1 MKLTQLE
8 TNVLQIF
15 YDTSMDCCG
24 ECTEDQ
30 NMSYNN
36 VRDIKQEL
44 NHTWFLDLT
53 EQQVGG
59 VFTSLVKKGL
69 IADLEESPRGLDIN
83 DFFLGD
89 AFFEQGIANN
99 WEVEQE
105 NKEEVAS
112 EWNEK

>member
-1 MKLTQLE
+1 MELTQLE
-8 TNVLQIF
+8 KNVLEVF

-24 ECTEDQ
+24 ECNEDQ

-36 VRDIKQEL
+36 VRDVVKEL
-44 NHTWFLDLT
+44 NYTWFLNLT

-59 VFTSLVKKGL
+59 VFASLVKKDL
-69 IADLEESPRGLDIN
+69 IVDLKESPRGLDIN

-89 AFFEQGIANN
+89 KFF
-99 WEVEQE
+99 
-105 NKEEVAS
+105 KEEVAN